1 MTDIVDAQTR
11 SRMMGGIRGK
21 DTQPELR
28 LRRALHALGFR
39 YRLHVK
45 GLPGRPDMVFPK
57 YRAVVFVH
65 GCFWHGHECP
75 VFRWPKTRPEFWRA
89 KIEGNR
95 ARDARQI
102 QALMDDGWRVAV
114 VWECDLRQPATTDR
128 LAREIAGWLKST
140 DTPSFGV
147 FQNRPPRE

>member
-11 SRMMGGIRGK
+11 SRMMRGIQSK

-39 YRLHVK
+39 YRLHAK
-45 GLPGRPDMVFPK
+45 ELPGRPDMVFPK

-89 KIEGNR
+89 KIEANR
-95 ARDARQI
+95 ARDDRKI
-102 QALMDDGWRVAV
+102 QALQALGWRVAV
-114 VWECDLRQPATTDR
+114 VWECDLRQPVTADG
-128 LAREIAGWLKST
+128 LASEIAAWLKSA
-140 DTPSFGV
+140 DVPSFGV
-147 FQNRPPRE
+147 LP